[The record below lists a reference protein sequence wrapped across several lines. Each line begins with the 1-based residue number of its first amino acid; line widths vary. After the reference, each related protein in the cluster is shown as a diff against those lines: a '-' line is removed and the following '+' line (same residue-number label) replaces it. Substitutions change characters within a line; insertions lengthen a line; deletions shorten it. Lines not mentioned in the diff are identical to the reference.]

1 MNFLLSQKVLAL
13 LNNGNSNAGGG
24 FLDSLKG
31 PMLIVVIALSI
42 AILIAFIIFIVHR
55 DGGSG
60 RYKDKRGA
68 RLTEVNY
75 LSEISGNAQSKKRR
89 RHKRRR
95 RQHRKRNPTLSETG
109 GLPSKTDSASEGD
122 KTDVGS

>member
-13 LNNGNSNAGGG
+13 LNNGNANAGGG

-55 DGGSG
+55 DGARA

-68 RLTEVNY
+68 RLTEANY
-75 LSEISGNAQSKKRR
+75 LSAKSGNAQSKKRR

-122 KTDVGS
+122 KTDIAS

>member
-1 MNFLLSQKVLAL
+1 M
-13 LNNGNSNAGGG
+13 
-24 FLDSLKG
+24 DSLKG

-42 AILIAFIIFIVHR
+42 AILIAFIIFIAHR
-55 DGGSG
+55 DGAGD
-60 RYKDKRGA
+60 RYRNNRGA
-68 RLTEVNY
+68 RLNDAKH
-75 LSEISGNAQSKKRR
+75 LSAKSEIAQSKKRR

-122 KTDVGS
+122 KSDIAS